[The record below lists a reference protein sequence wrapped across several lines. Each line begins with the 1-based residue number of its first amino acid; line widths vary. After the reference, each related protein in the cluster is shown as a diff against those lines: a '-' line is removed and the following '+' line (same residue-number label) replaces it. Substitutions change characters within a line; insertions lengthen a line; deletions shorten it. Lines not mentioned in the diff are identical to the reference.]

1 MKRNYLGIR
10 ILIFT
15 VLMIGAV
22 SPKIVAFAGEINSN
36 EARVISAASGTFIY
50 DGKIYKAG
58 TAYIN
63 SLISYLSA
71 DDVDLSAE
79 QADEAISMM
88 YANIAEGVNNGY
100 LYEVGGDNNTQQTE
114 ESTTEAGQKPG
125 ADGKTDIAGKEG
137 KDRNTTEDK
146 MPSDDEID
154 VWDAMSNQSEA
165 KAELSKRPEKQ
176 SADAEVK
183 LEGSDIVITTKDK
196 KKVSFSRNEKI
207 VSDRMIL
214 AIDGIA
220 IILLVIT
227 LICGIILFAT
237 KCMTFSKSRKRKA
250 RPGHSK
256 RRRIRHNT
264 RAVLT
269 VTTAISLFWLLL
281 MVGIYVSLFNKDAI
295 MQNMQS
301 SGYFRYAY
309 SEYVSEFATD
319 ALELDDIE
327 SLKEEAKQLKKY
339 EDFLFDVKQNSIMI
353 LNGNLDV
360 RIPDSNVTPY
370 IYNLKQSFVRM
381 FQVAGICVILNIIF
395 GIFLMIFMDQR
406 RERGVKHTAFAML
419 LASVVMIGITLVM
432 MIGKPYQNIYI
443 EPDYLYLFLMEC
455 VKRTVM
461 IMTSV
466 TAFGVVIGMLLVG
479 AYKTLAGSRTE

>member
-1 MKRNYLGIR
+1 MRRNYLEI
-10 ILIFT
+10 IFIF
-15 VLMIGAV
+15 VAFMIGIM
-22 SPKIVAFAGEINSN
+22 SPKMVAFAGEINSN
-36 EARVISAASGTFIY
+36 EARVISAASGTFLY

-88 YANIAEGVNNGY
+88 YANVAEGVNNGY
-100 LYEVGGDNNTQQTE
+100 LYEVGGDNTQTTEKATTE
-114 ESTTEAGQKPG
+114 EGQES
-125 ADGKTDIAGKEG
+125 DTDERKDITGKEDAD
-137 KDRNTTEDK
+137 KNATEDK
-146 MPSDDEID
+146 TSSGDEID
-154 VWDAMSNQSEA
+154 VWDAMSNQTEA
-165 KAELSKRPEKQ
+165 KAELKKRPKKQ

-183 LEGSDIVITTKDK
+183 LDGSDIVITTKDNK
-196 KKVSFSRNEKI
+196 EVSFSRNEKI

-220 IILLVIT
+220 VILLVIT

-237 KCMTFSKSRKRKA
+237 KCMTFHKNPKRKA

-256 RRRIRHNT
+256 RRKIRHNT

-269 VTTAISLFWLLL
+269 VTTAVSLFGLLI
-281 MVGIYVSLFNKDAI
+281 MVGIYVSLFNEDAI

-309 SEYVSEFATD
+309 SEYISELATET
-319 ALELDDIE
+319 LELNDME
-327 SLKEEAKQLKKY
+327 SLKEEAKQIKKY

-360 RIPDSNVTPY
+360 RIPESNVTPY

-381 FQVAGICVILNIIF
+381 FRVAGISVIFNVVF

-419 LASVVMIGITLVM
+419 MASVVMIGITLVM

-461 IMTSV
+461 VMTSV

-479 AYKTLAGSRTE
+479 VYKTLAGGRTE

>member
-1 MKRNYLGIR
+1 MK
-10 ILIFT
+10 ILIIAG
-15 VLMIGAV
+15 LMIGAV
-22 SPKIVAFAGEINSN
+22 SPKMVAFAGEINGN

-50 DGKIYKAG
+50 DGKKYKAG

-71 DDVDLSAE
+71 DDVDLSAA
-79 QADEAISMM
+79 QADEAIGMM

-100 LYEVGGDNNTQQTE
+100 LYEVGGGNTQSTE
-114 ESTTEAGQKPG
+114 GPVTETDKRPG
-125 ADGKTDIAGKEG
+125 TDEKTDIDG
-137 KDRNTTEDK
+137 KDGQDKETTEDK
-146 MPSDDEID
+146 NPESDKTPSDGEID
-154 VWDAMSNQSEA
+154 VWDAMSNQTEA
-165 KAELSKRPEKQ
+165 KTELQKRPEKQ

-196 KKVSFSRNEKI
+196 KEVSFSRNEKI
-207 VSDRMIL
+207 VSDRLIV

-220 IILLVIT
+220 ILLLVIT

-237 KCMTFSKSRKRKA
+237 KCMTFQKGRKRKA
-250 RPGHSK
+250 RPGHRK

-269 VTTAISLFWLLL
+269 ITTAVSLFWLLL
-281 MVGIYVSLFNKDAI
+281 MVGIYVSLFNKDAV

-309 SEYVSEFATD
+309 SEYISEFAAD
-319 ALELDDIE
+319 VLETKDMT
-327 SLKEEAKQLKKY
+327 SLQEEAKQIKTY
-339 EDFLFDVKQNSIMI
+339 EDFLFDVKQNSMLI

-360 RIPDSNVTPY
+360 RIPESNVTPY

-381 FQVAGICVILNIIF
+381 FYIAGICVILNIIL

-406 RERGVKHTAFAML
+406 RERGVKHTAFSML

-432 MIGKPYQNIYI
+432 MINKPYLNIYI

-455 VKRTVM
+455 VQRTVM

-479 AYKTLAGSRTE
+479 AYKTLAGSYTE

>member
-1 MKRNYLGIR
+1 MKRNYLGI
-10 ILIFT
+10 IFIF
-15 VLMIGAV
+15 VAFMICAM
-22 SPKIVAFAGEINSN
+22 SPKMVAFAGEINSN
-36 EARVISAASGTFIY
+36 EARVISAASGTFLY

-88 YANIAEGVNNGY
+88 YANVAEGVNNGY
-100 LYEVGGDNNTQQTE
+100 LYEVGGDNTQTTEKATTE
-114 ESTTEAGQKPG
+114 EGQES
-125 ADGKTDIAGKEG
+125 DTDERKDITGKEDAD
-137 KDRNTTEDK
+137 KNTTEDK
-146 MPSDDEID
+146 TSSGDEID
-154 VWDAMSNQSEA
+154 VWDAMSNQTEA
-165 KAELSKRPEKQ
+165 KAELKKRPKKQ

-183 LEGSDIVITTKDK
+183 LEGSDIVITTKDNK
-196 KKVSFSRNEKI
+196 EVSFSRNEKI

-214 AIDGIA
+214 TIDGIA
-220 IILLVIT
+220 VILLVIT
-227 LICGIILFAT
+227 LICGIILFVT
-237 KCMTFSKSRKRKA
+237 KCMTFHKNPKRKA

-256 RRRIRHNT
+256 RRKIRHNT

-269 VTTAISLFWLLL
+269 VTTAVSLFWLLI
-281 MVGIYVSLFNKDAI
+281 MVGTYVSLFNVDAI

-309 SEYVSEFATD
+309 SEYISGLATE
-319 ALELDDIE
+319 ALELNDIG
-327 SLKEEAKQLKKY
+327 SLKEEAKQIKKY

-360 RIPDSNVTPY
+360 RIPESNVTPY

-381 FQVAGICVILNIIF
+381 FQVAGISVIFNIIF

-461 IMTSV
+461 VMTSV

-479 AYKTLAGSRTE
+479 VYKTLAGGRTE

>member
-10 ILIFT
+10 ILILT
-15 VLMIGAV
+15 VLMIGAL

-125 ADGKTDIAGKEG
+125 ADGKTDIDGKEG
-137 KDRNTTEDK
+137 QDKNTTEDK
-146 MPSDDEID
+146 MPSDDEMD
-154 VWDAMSNQSEA
+154 VWDAMSNQTEA
-165 KAELSKRPEKQ
+165 KKELSKRPEKQ

-196 KKVSFSRNEKI
+196 KKVSFSRNENI
-207 VSDRMIL
+207 VSDQMIL

-237 KCMTFSKSRKRKA
+237 KCMTFRKNRKRKA

-256 RRRIRHNT
+256 RRKIRHNT

-269 VTTAISLFWLLL
+269 VTTAISLFWLLM

-327 SLKEEAKQLKKY
+327 SLKEEAKQIKKY

-381 FQVAGICVILNIIF
+381 FQIAGICVILNIIF
-395 GIFLMIFMDQR
+395 GIFFMIFMDQR

-479 AYKTLAGSRTE
+479 AYKTLAGSRAE

>member
-1 MKRNYLGIR
+1 MKKNDLRM
-10 ILIFT
+10 IFIFV
-15 VLMIGAV
+15 VLAIGAV
-22 SPKIVAFAGEINSN
+22 SPKMVAFAGEINSN
-36 EARVISAASGTFIY
+36 EARVISAASGTFLY

-71 DDVDLSAE
+71 DDVDLSAA

-88 YANIAEGVNNGY
+88 YANIAEGVANGY
-100 LYEVGGDNNTQQTE
+100 LYEVGGDNTQMTE
-114 ESTTEAGQKPG
+114 GSTTEAGTMSA
-125 ADGKTDIAGKEG
+125 ADGQEGVTGKVKQDKE
-137 KDRNTTEDK
+137 TTEDQA
-146 MPSDDEID
+146 SSEDGVD
-154 VWDAMSNQSEA
+154 VWDAMSNQTEA
-165 KAELSKRPEKQ
+165 KKELSKRPEKQ
-176 SADAEVK
+176 AADAEVK
-183 LEGSDIVITTKDK
+183 LDGSDIVITTKDK
-196 KKVSFSRNEKI
+196 QAVSFSRNEKI
-207 VSDRMIL
+207 VPDRMIL

-227 LICGIILFAT
+227 VICGIILFAT
-237 KCMTFSKSRKRKA
+237 KCMTFHRNRKRKA
-250 RPGHSK
+250 RPGHS
-256 RRRIRHNT
+256 RRRKIRHRT

-269 VTTAISLFWLLL
+269 ITTAISLFWLLL
-281 MVGIYVSLFNKDAI
+281 MVGVYVSLFNVDAI

-309 SEYVSEFATD
+309 SEYISEIANEAMEVRD
-319 ALELDDIE
+319 LE
-327 SLKEEAKQLKKY
+327 SLKEGAKQIKKY
-339 EDFLFDVKQNSIMI
+339 EDFLFDVKQNSMMI
-353 LNGNLDV
+353 LDGNLDV

-381 FQVAGICVILNIIF
+381 FLVAGIIVIFNVVV

-419 LASVVMIGITLVM
+419 LASVVMIAITLVM

-455 VKRTVM
+455 VERTVM
-461 IMTSV
+461 VMTSV
-466 TAFGVVIGMLLVG
+466 AAFGVVIGMLLIGV
-479 AYKTLAGSRTE
+479 YRTLAASHTD

>member
-137 KDRNTTEDK
+137 QDRSTTEDK
-146 MPSDDEID
+146 MPSDGEMD

-207 VSDRMIL
+207 VSDQMIL

-237 KCMTFSKSRKRKA
+237 KCMTFRKSRKRKA